1 MRRLGMP
8 SEKTNDLTPTE
19 LDTLRRLAAR
29 LTVIGAARALGVS
42 RHSFERSLARLPVR
56 PGTLALTRLGL
67 KLQEPQ
73 P

>member
-1 MRRLGMP
+1 MP
-8 SEKTNDLTPTE
+8 SEKTTDLTPSE
-19 LDTLRRLAAR
+19 LDALRRLVAR

-42 RHSFERSLARLPVR
+42 RHSCERTLARLPVR

-67 KLQEPQ
+67 KLQQPQ